1 MPMAGLS
8 YKNAKYL
15 ASAYPTSC
23 NRRSSVGGQAN
34 LPILSIF
41 FTKHHILMRMF
52 CKEDRCGWSA
62 LATPPVKT
70 GGFKMMDVL

>member
-1 MPMAGLS
+1 MAQH
-8 YKNAKYL
+8 L

-23 NRRSSVGGQAN
+23 DRRSLVGGQAS
-34 LPILSIF
+34 LPIPSIF
-41 FTKHHILMRMF
+41 FTKHPHQDVMF

-62 LATPPVKT
+62 LATPPVQT